1 MTTRRTFLCGLCG
14 LAVWAGV
21 AEAQEPMSLA
31 PPGQSQPFDASNDA
45 TITAP
50 SMHEPADLR
59 DLVFFAGGAIELRVP
74 LNWQVREWPRARE
87 MRLLVSP
94 GEFSGGLQ
102 PPHDGIWLSV
112 LAQPTAQPLSPEQ
125 LADYVARRCRNG
137 AEDRTTLQQTDWI
150 QLAGQRAW
158 RQTFAVDVPEAGG
171 TGESLRVV
179 AAHWAIPMPWGIVE
193 LQARAPEPL
202 GSQRFADWDL
212 LLESLVLRAPEMN
225 RSPAVANVAEAEP
238 ILGSWRSFRGTM
250 RLHPD
255 GRIVIASDPDRFA
268 RLDDESRPRPKA
280 ISGHF
285 ESRQDLLLV
294 QWDDGSKLNFRWRLA
309 DGRLL
314 LTDHE
319 GKTSQLRRIWE

>member
-1 MTTRRTFLCGLCG
+1 
-14 LAVWAGV
+14 
-21 AEAQEPMSLA
+21 MSLA
-31 PPGQSQPFDASNDA
+31 PPEQAVSPVLREDA

-50 SMHEPADLR
+50 SMHKPADLR
-59 DLVFFAGGAIELRVP
+59 DLVFFAGGAVELRAP

-94 GEFSGGLQ
+94 GEFAGGLHA
-102 PPHDGIWLSV
+102 PHDGMWLSV
-112 LAQPTAQPLSPEQ
+112 LAQPVGEPLTPEQ
-125 LADYVARRCRNG
+125 LADYVARRCRHG
-137 AEDRTTLQQTDWI
+137 AEDRTTLQHVDWI
-150 QLAGQRAW
+150 ELAGQRAL
-158 RQTFAVDVPEAGG
+158 RQTFAVDVPAAEGR
-171 TGESLRVV
+171 GESFRVV

-202 GSQRFADWDL
+202 GSQRFADWDMV
-212 LLESLVLRAPEMN
+212 LESLVLHEPAMN
-225 RSPAVANVAEAEP
+225 LKPATAAVVEAEP

-268 RLDDESRPRPKA
+268 RLDDANRPRTK
-280 ISGHF
+280 IVSGHF
-285 ESRQDLLLV
+285 QSQQDLLLV